1 MARTYDI
8 GCDPNFHISFFTLTC
23 TKGRITFWFRGHAYV
38 SKNHCEHFYGVFL
51 KTIHDLGKLFS
62 GGYLNY

>member
-23 TKGRITFWFRGHAYV
+23 TKGRITSFGLEGMHMCQKIIV
-38 SKNHCEHFYGVFL
+38 SISMGSSSKQYMISANCFQVA
-51 KTIHDLGKLFS
+51 I
-62 GGYLNY
+62 